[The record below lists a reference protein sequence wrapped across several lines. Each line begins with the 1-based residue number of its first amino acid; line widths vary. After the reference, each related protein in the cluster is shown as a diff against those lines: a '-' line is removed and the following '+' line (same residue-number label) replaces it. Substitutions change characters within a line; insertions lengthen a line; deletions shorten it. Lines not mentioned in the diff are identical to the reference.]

1 MKLIKIL
8 ILLFLFSCCSN
19 AQNHCK
25 LNDVIDDF
33 LNTEVAYSEDETSV
47 DLTDV
52 FTNNTV
58 PYIGFIGES
67 KRKIDFFITLIKRDT
82 INNNRYLIEGQTKV
96 YSEIT
101 RNFKG
106 ELLLEKQYKFS
117 KKLDEEVSY
126 SDIILKQGFSILTYE
141 LKEDN
146 NLDNRGVFK
155 GKLMVSWY
163 QDTDNNINYDDT
175 LDYIPSYANCYFFG
189 SWINKDK
196 NEKILTAWSHYRI
209 PCSGDLDIG
218 AAEFSPN
225 PKYYNQGWKLYSS
238 EEETINPNSEF
249 AKIVDKDGYVNMRE
263 KNNTTSKILSQ
274 IQSGKLVEILEQK
287 DEWWLVL
294 YDNKKGYIH
303 KSRLRLVK

>member
-33 LNTEVAYSEDETSV
+33 LNTEVPYSEDETSV

-52 FTNNTV
+52 FTNSTV

-96 YSEIT
+96 YSEST

-146 NLDNRGVFK
+146 RGVFK
-155 GKLMVSWY
+155 GKLMVLWY

-238 EEETINPNSEF
+238 EEGTINPNSEF

-263 KNNTTSKILSQ
+263 KSNTTSKILSQ

>member
-1 MKLIKIL
+1 M
-8 ILLFLFSCCSN
+8 
-19 AQNHCK
+19 
-25 LNDVIDDF
+25 NDVIDDF
-33 LNTEVAYSEDETSV
+33 LNTEVPYSEDETSV

-67 KRKIDFFITLIKRDT
+67 KRKIDFFITSIKRDT
-82 INNNRYLIEGQTKV
+82 INNNRYLIEGRIKI
-96 YSEIT
+96 YSENT

-117 KKLDEEVSY
+117 KKLDEDVSY

-141 LKEDN
+141 LKEDVNIN
-146 NLDNRGVFK
+146 NTGVFK
-155 GKLMVSWY
+155 GTLIVSWY
-163 QDTDNNINYDDT
+163 QDTNYNVNYDDT
-175 LDYIPSYANCYFFG
+175 LDYIPTYSNCYFFG

-196 NEKILTAWSHYRI
+196 NEKRLTAWSHYRI

-218 AAEFSPN
+218 ASEFSPN
-225 PKYYNQGWKLYSS
+225 PKYYNQGWKSYSS
-238 EEETINPNSEF
+238 EEETINPNGEF

-274 IQSGKLVEILEQK
+274 IQSGSLVKVLDQK

-294 YDNKKGYIH
+294 YEDKKGYIH
-303 KSRLRLVK
+303 KSR